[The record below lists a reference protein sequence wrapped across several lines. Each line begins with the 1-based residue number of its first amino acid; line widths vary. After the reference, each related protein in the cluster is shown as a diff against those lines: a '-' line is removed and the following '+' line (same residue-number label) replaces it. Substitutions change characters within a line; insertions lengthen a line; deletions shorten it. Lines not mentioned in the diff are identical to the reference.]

1 MAENIEKKLLI
12 KEARSICHGL
22 SHSDRRLL
30 RAYFSYIKVKQL
42 PESPLKKP
50 DQACQFVRSMLWP
63 KKKKKKK
70 EQGNLPRSHNQDHNG
85 EIKEH
90 PSLTTEGEKSL
101 IGEGIKEKEK
111 EKEKEEEEK
120 EEEKEEKEK
129 EKENYDENNGENHH
143 KNDAENDIF
152 DISIL
157 LEKNVP
163 TVMDHDVDSIT
174 SQFRE
179 GGNFNDTMEIAVIRT
194 YTSFTRI
201 FENDISNQPNFQ
213 RILLIGPVRR
223 ERDRE
228 R

>member
-70 EQGNLPRSHNQDHNG
+70 EQDQNG

-111 EKEKEEEEK
+111 EKEKEEEEEK
-120 EEEKEEKEK
+120 EEEKEEEEEEK
-129 EKENYDENNGENHH
+129 EK
-143 KNDAENDIF
+143 
-152 DISIL
+152 
-157 LEKNVP
+157 
-163 TVMDHDVDSIT
+163 
-174 SQFRE
+174 
-179 GGNFNDTMEIAVIRT
+179 
-194 YTSFTRI
+194 
-201 FENDISNQPNFQ
+201 
-213 RILLIGPVRR
+213 
-223 ERDRE
+223 
-228 R
+228 

>member
-1 MAENIEKKLLI
+1 MGISIRNFKEEKKQNQKLKQNQKNTMAENIEKKLLI

-50 DQACQFVRSMLWP
+50 DQACPFVRSMLWP

-101 IGEGIKEKEK
+101 IGEGIKEK
-111 EKEKEEEEK
+111 
-120 EEEKEEKEK
+120 KEK

-152 DISIL
+152 DI
-157 LEKNVP
+157 
-163 TVMDHDVDSIT
+163 
-174 SQFRE
+174 
-179 GGNFNDTMEIAVIRT
+179 
-194 YTSFTRI
+194 
-201 FENDISNQPNFQ
+201 
-213 RILLIGPVRR
+213 
-223 ERDRE
+223 
-228 R
+228 